1 MLATSCAADWLHAF
15 ESCYMEGND
24 FGCWRSAVFYTDYGA
39 YDFNNANSG
48 CYGIPVP
55 GMVEFCL
62 DTVEKR
68 AHFRFEGQGKRC
80 LRKDRAPETHGEGLP
95 DGPSRRHAEKRGL
108 DARGIATCG
117 SWQCGSA
124 TRPYTSCRC
133 GHLPMEV
140 GGRFYK
146 SKPRDATLVLV
157 FITGRPIRCAL
168 VDQNDSHSASASEA
182 YVKEQMVEKLQND
195 QRGDTTGEP
204 TGKALEARG

>member
-80 LRKDRAPETHGEGLP
+80 LRKDR
-95 DGPSRRHAEKRGL
+95 K
-108 DARGIATCG
+108 
-117 SWQCGSA
+117 SA
-124 TRPYTSCRC
+124 HLYKCPAYSCAAWK
-133 GHLPMEV
+133 MYEV
-140 GGRFYK
+140 
-146 SKPRDATLVLV
+146 PCDW
-157 FITGRPIRCAL
+157 
-168 VDQNDSHSASASEA
+168 
-182 YVKEQMVEKLQND
+182 
-195 QRGDTTGEP
+195 
-204 TGKALEARG
+204 